1 MTARY
6 QEIAADL
13 RERIEVGEY
22 PVGGRLP
29 GYRDLAQTYQA
40 SKDVIRRAI
49 AELESEGLV
58 EAAQRRGIVV
68 RPRTP
73 RRRITRD
80 TTVRRSRSGY
90 VFPGASTPEEQWLPV
105 IPPRRSM
112 QPAPADIAE
121 LLGVASGEPVLRRR
135 RVMAPAGE
143 PPFDITDSWI
153 HPQALADAPQ
163 AGEISTGP
171 GGYLDRLEEAGHGPL
186 AWTER
191 VRARMPTAEEARL
204 LAMPRS
210 GMPVLELTRTG
221 FSARTD
227 HPVEVTVVLVP
238 ADRGEIITA
247 LRRDDTAS
255 WPVSSADPS

>member
-6 QEIAADL
+6 QEIATDL
-13 RERIEVGEY
+13 RERIHAGEY

-49 AELESEGLV
+49 AELETEGLV
-58 EAAQRRGIVV
+58 EAAQRRGIIV

-80 TTVRRSRSGY
+80 TTIRRTRTGY
-90 VFPGASTPEEQWLPV
+90 VFPGASTPDEPWLPV

-121 LLGVASGEPVLRRR
+121 LLGVPPGEPILRRR

-153 HPQALADAPQ
+153 HPQALTDAPQ
-163 AGEISTGP
+163 AGEVSTGP

-186 AWTER
+186 TWTER
-191 VRARMPTAEEARL
+191 IRARMPTPEEARL
-204 LAMPRS
+204 LAMPRT

-221 FSARTD
+221 TSARTD
-227 HPVEVTVVLVP
+227 QPIEVTVVLIP
-238 ADRGEIITA
+238 ADRGEITTA
-247 LRRDDTAS
+247 LQRDDSAA
-255 WPVSSADPS
+255 WPVSPAEPS